1 MGTDSGSD
9 ADGVLAAPAAPP
21 IAPATAPPIAPA
33 VAPPDGA
40 AHDLRRLWW
49 ASTSDALGS
58 QASGIV
64 LPLLLLGLGYPVAV
78 VGALAGAATGAGLL
92 LGPLAAIPAD
102 RGARKAVLVWSAA
115 ASAAA
120 MTAVAVAVA
129 AGRPPLAVLL
139 GLLLVERCGACCYQ
153 AALGGTVAALCA
165 PPDYP
170 TLTAR
175 LQAGEQG
182 ALVLG
187 PALGGLL
194 YQLAR
199 AWPFAA
205 DAGSYAIT
213 ALCVRSMR
221 HDLRAGAR
229 DREPA
234 AAARGGRAARAAAE
248 ATAGARLVR
257 GTPLL
262 RTVLVWVTVVN
273 LVLAALYYGALFV
286 LERGGYGGAVT
297 GAVLAGCGAAG
308 IAGAL
313 VAPAAARRIGGTRT
327 VLAVTWLLVPLS
339 AAMALGGRPPLFA
352 ALLAAVCL
360 LVPSA
365 TVVLQSRAIHVVPGE
380 LRARA
385 GAALAAATGAAA
397 ALGPV
402 LAGAVAGALPGQS
415 GRAALALG
423 CAALLAALALYTGW
437 VGPRSLELRTA
448 GPSLGSAR

>member
-1 MGTDSGSD
+1 M
-9 ADGVLAAPAAPP
+9 AAPAAPQP
-21 IAPATAPPIAPA
+21 APPVTAPADAPVTAPAN
-33 VAPPDGA
+33 A

-58 QASGIV
+58 QASGVV

-120 MTAVAVAVA
+120 MTAVAVTVA

-221 HDLRAGAR
+221 DDLRAGSPGR
-229 DREPA
+229 GPA
-234 AAARGGRAARAAAE
+234 ARAPRGGRTARALAE

-262 RTVLVWVTVVN
+262 RTVLVWVTAVN

-313 VAPAAARRIGGTRT
+313 GAPAAARRIGGTRT

-339 AAMALGGRPPLFA
+339 AAMALGGRPLAFA
-352 ALLAAVCL
+352 APLAAVCL

-385 GAALAAATGAAA
+385 SAVLTAATGAAA

-402 LAGAVAGALPGQS
+402 AAGAVGGALPGQS

-423 CAALLAALALYTGW
+423 CAALLGALALYTGW
-437 VGPRSLELRTA
+437 VGPRSLELPAA
-448 GPSLGSAR
+448 GPSLGSVR